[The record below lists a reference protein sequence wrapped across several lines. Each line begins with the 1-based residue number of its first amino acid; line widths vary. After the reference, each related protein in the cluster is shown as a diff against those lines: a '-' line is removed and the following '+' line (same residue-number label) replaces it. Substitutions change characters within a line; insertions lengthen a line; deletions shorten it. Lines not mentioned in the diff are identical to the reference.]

1 MTCYNDN
8 NPFAAEW
15 LRRLIQAG
23 LIANGIVDERS
34 IADVR
39 GEDLAGYRRVHL
51 FAGIGGWDY
60 ALQLA
65 GWPTDRTVWTGS
77 CPCQPFSVTG
87 KRRGTEDERHLW
99 PHMLRLIS
107 ECRPPV
113 VFGEQVASKDGREW
127 LSRVRAD
134 LEALGYAVGAA
145 DLCAAGVG
153 APHIRQ
159 RLFWV
164 ADTTNSDWRGRECEE
179 EAGIGPDCEWRGRP
193 TSSSTNLRVADTDHQ
208 PGESHETHKRHT
220 ELGRPG
226 ETLRPARVGD
236 AHSRNKFQQAKHTGA
251 AIDASQT
258 SSGDG
263 WVPFAVLCGTDTIA
277 RRIEP
282 GVLPLAYG
290 IPRSVAEARSGLA
303 GMGEV
308 SAGTLREASQ
318 HKTGTIAGYGNAIV
332 PQVAALFI
340 RAYMDT
346 RCIEDAQPA
355 TEAPQ

>member
-1 MTCYNDN
+1 MNNKLDDAAQRQLGVTCYNDN

-87 KRRGTEDERHLW
+87 RKRGTSDERHLW
-99 PHMLRLIS
+99 PEMRRLIT

-113 VFGEQVASKDGREW
+113 IFGEQVASKGGRDW
-127 LSRVRAD
+127 FAGVRLD

-145 DLCAAGVG
+145 DLCAASVG

-164 ADTTNSDWRGRECEE
+164 ADTT
-179 EAGIGPDCEWRGRP
+179 
-193 TSSSTNLRVADTDHQ
+193 
-208 PGESHETHKRHT
+208 
-220 ELGRPG
+220 LGRPG

-236 AHSRNKFQQAKHTGA
+236 ALSTNKFQHAKHTGA
-251 AIDASQT
+251 SIDASQT